1 LIGSY
6 AGLAC
11 SDCGWADMEFI
22 KPGTY
27 FDFMKYRG
35 PVITVLGLM
44 ATLSLVSLFYP
55 GPNYGIDFAGGTEVQ
70 LAFNGD
76 TSSGEVRKALEDA
89 GYSRPDVIS
98 VEGSPNEYIIR
109 VSEVSSLPQ
118 EQIEKIREAA
128 EAALGEGVLRE
139 MKVSPGGDKITL
151 RVSGAVHEQQLQ
163 EALEAGGAHVR
174 SINSLAGSR
183 DPRYEAHLVGVA
195 DELSSQL
202 QERFGDRAPQGML
215 RVEWVGPKAGEQLRD
230 AAIQSLLY
238 AIAFIMLYVAFRF
251 DLRFA
256 PGGVIAMLHDALI
269 TLGIYVLLQKE
280 VNLTTVAALLTIMG
294 YSINDTIVVFDRIR
308 ENMVRVRD
316 KSLRELINI
325 STSQMLSRTLVTSL
339 TTLLSVAAFFFL
351 GTGVIRDIAFALG
364 VGILIGTL
372 SSIFIAAPITE
383 LMDRRLF
390 SRSRG

>member
-1 LIGSY
+1 
-6 AGLAC
+6 
-11 SDCGWADMEFI
+11 MEFI

-27 FDFMKYRG
+27 LDFMKYRG

-70 LAFNGD
+70 LAFRGD
-76 TSSGEVRKALEDA
+76 TSSGEVRKALVDA
-89 GYSRPDVIS
+89 GYARPDVIS
-98 VEGSPNEYIIR
+98 VEGKPNEYIIR
-109 VSEVSSLPQ
+109 VSEVSSLPE
-118 EQIEKIREAA
+118 EQIEEIRQAA
-128 EAALGEGVLRE
+128 AAALGEDVLRE

-151 RVSGAVHEQQLQ
+151 RVSGEVHEQQLQ

-174 SINSLAGSR
+174 SINALTGSR

-195 DELSSQL
+195 DELTAQL
-202 QERFGDRAPQGML
+202 RERFGDRAPEGAL
-215 RVEWVGPKAGEQLRD
+215 RVESVGSKALIQLRD
-230 AAIQSLLY
+230 PAIQSLLY

-251 DLRFA
+251 ALRFA

-339 TTLLSVAAFFFL
+339 TTLLSVSAFFFL
-351 GTGVIRDIAFALG
+351 GTGVIQDIAFALG
-364 VGILIGTL
+364 IGILIGTL

>member
-1 LIGSY
+1 
-6 AGLAC
+6 
-11 SDCGWADMEFI
+11 MEFI

-27 FDFMKYRG
+27 IDFMKYRG
-35 PVITVLGLM
+35 PVMTVLGLL
-44 ATLSLVSLFYP
+44 AVLSLVSLFYP
-55 GPNYGIDFAGGTEVQ
+55 GPNYGIDFAGGTELQ
-70 LAFNGD
+70 LAFNGE
-76 TSSGEVRKALEDA
+76 TAPGEIREALEDS
-89 GYSRPDVIS
+89 GYARPDVIS
-98 VEGSPNEYIIR
+98 VEGKPNEYIIR
-109 VSEVSSLPQ
+109 VREVSSLPE
-118 EQIEKIREAA
+118 EQIGKIREAA

-174 SINSLAGSR
+174 SINSLAGSH
-183 DPRYEAHLVGVA
+183 DPRYEIRLVGVA
-195 DELSSQL
+195 DELASQL
-202 QERFGDRAPQGML
+202 RERFGERAPQGSL

-269 TLGIYVLLQKE
+269 TLGVYVLLQKE

-294 YSINDTIVVFDRIR
+294 YSISDTIVVFDRIR

-325 STSQMLSRTLVTSL
+325 STSQMLSRTMVTSF
-339 TTLLSVAAFFFL
+339 TTLLSVSAFFFL
-351 GTGVIRDIAFALG
+351 GTGVIQDIAFALG
-364 VGILIGTL
+364 IGIIIGTL
-372 SSIFIAAPITE
+372 SSVFIAAPITE

>member
-1 LIGSY
+1 
-6 AGLAC
+6 
-11 SDCGWADMEFI
+11 MEFI

-27 FDFMKYRG
+27 IDFMKYRT
-35 PVITVLGLM
+35 PVVVGLGLL
-44 ATLSLVSLFYP
+44 AVLSLVSLFYP

-70 LAFNGD
+70 LAFTGD
-76 TSSGEVRKALEDA
+76 TSSAEVRAALEDA

-98 VEGSPNEYIIR
+98 VEGEENQYIIR
-109 VSEVSSLPQ
+109 VRDVSSLPT
-118 EQIEKIREAA
+118 EKIEEIRESVTL
-128 EAALGEGVLRE
+128 ALGADVLRE
-139 MKVSPGGDKITL
+139 MKVSPGGDKITI
-151 RVSGAVHEQQLQ
+151 RVSGEVPEQQLQ

-174 SINSLAGSR
+174 SVNSLAGSR

-195 DELSSQL
+195 DELAEQL
-202 QERFGDRAPQGML
+202 RARFGDRAPEGLL
-215 RVEWVGPKAGEQLRD
+215 RVEWVGPKAGQQLRD

-325 STSQMLSRTLVTSL
+325 STSQMLSRTIVTSL
-339 TTLLSVAAFFFL
+339 TTLLSVSAFFFL

-364 VGILIGTL
+364 IGIMIGTL

>member
-1 LIGSY
+1 
-6 AGLAC
+6 
-11 SDCGWADMEFI
+11 MEFL

-27 FDFMKYRG
+27 IDFMKYRG

-44 ATLSLVSLFYP
+44 ALLSLISLFYP
-55 GPNYGIDFAGGTEVQ
+55 GPNYGIDFAGGTEIQ
-70 LAFNGD
+70 LAFRGD
-76 TSSGEVRKALEDA
+76 TTPGEVRKALEDA
-89 GYSRPDVIS
+89 GYARPDVIS
-98 VEGSPNEYIIR
+98 VEGTPNEYIIR
-109 VSEVSSLPQ
+109 VSEVSSLPAGQ
-118 EQIEKIREAA
+118 VEKINEAVV
-128 EAALGEGVLRE
+128 AALGEDVLQE

-151 RVSGAVHEQQLQ
+151 RVSGPVHEQQLE
-163 EALEAGGAHVR
+163 EALVAGGANVR

-183 DPRYEAHLVGVA
+183 DPRYEVNLVGVA
-195 DELSSQL
+195 DELSDQIE
-202 QERFGDRAPQGML
+202 ERFGDRAPQGAL

-316 KSLRELINI
+316 QSLRELINI
-325 STSQMLSRTLVTSL
+325 STSQMLSRTIITSL

-364 VGILIGTL
+364 VGILVGTL
-372 SSIFIAAPITE
+372 SSVFIAAPITE
-383 LMDRRLF
+383 LMDRRFF

>member
-1 LIGSY
+1 
-6 AGLAC
+6 
-11 SDCGWADMEFI
+11 MEFI

-27 FDFMKYRG
+27 IDFMRYRG
-35 PVITVLGLM
+35 PVISILGTL
-44 ATLSLVSLFYP
+44 ALLSLISLFYP
-55 GPNYGIDFAGGTEVQ
+55 GPNYGIDFAGGTEIQ
-70 LAFNGD
+70 IAFRGQ
-76 TSSGEVRKALEDA
+76 TTPAEVRSALEEA

-98 VEGSPNEYIIR
+98 VEGANNEYIIR
-109 VSEVSSLPQ
+109 VREVSSLP
-118 EQIEKIREAA
+118 EEKVEEIRASV
-128 EAALGEGVLRE
+128 EAALGADGLQEL
-139 MKVSPGGDKITL
+139 KVSPGGDKITI
-151 RVSGAVHEQQLQ
+151 RVSGEVHQQQLE
-163 EALEAGGAHVR
+163 EALTAGGAHVR
-174 SINSLAGSR
+174 SINSLSGSR
-183 DPRYEAHLVGVA
+183 NPRYEAQLVGVA
-195 DELSSQL
+195 DEMTAQL
-202 QERFGDRAPQGML
+202 QERFGDRAPAEPL

-269 TLGIYVLLQKE
+269 TLGIYVLVQKE

-325 STSQMLSRTLVTSL
+325 STSQMLSRTIITSL
-339 TTLLSVAAFFFL
+339 TTLLSVSAFFFL
-351 GTGVIRDIAFALG
+351 GTGVIKDIAFALG

-383 LMDRRLF
+383 IMDRRLF

>member
-1 LIGSY
+1 
-6 AGLAC
+6 
-11 SDCGWADMEFI
+11 MELI

-27 FDFMKYRG
+27 IDFMKYRR

-44 ATLSLVSLFYP
+44 ALLSLVSLFYP

-70 LAFNGD
+70 LAFDGD
-76 TSSGEVRKALEDA
+76 TTPGEVRSALEEA

-98 VEGSPNEYIIR
+98 VEGKPSEYIIR
-109 VSEVSSLPQ
+109 VREVSSLPEDQ
-118 EQIEKIREAA
+118 VEKIRASVENV
-128 EAALGEGVLRE
+128 LGEGVLQE

-151 RVSGAVHEQQLQ
+151 RVSGDVHEQQLQ
-163 EALEAGGAHVR
+163 EALTAGGAHVR

-183 DPRYEAHLVGVA
+183 DPRYEAQLVGVA
-195 DELSSQL
+195 DELIEQL
-202 QERFGDRAPQGML
+202 QAHFGERAPAHAL
-215 RVEWVGPKAGEQLRD
+215 RVEWVGPKAGAQLRE
-230 AAIQSLLY
+230 AAVQSLLY

-269 TLGIYVLLQKE
+269 TLGVYVLFQKE

-316 KSLRELINI
+316 KSLRELINV
-325 STSQMLSRTLVTSL
+325 STSQMLSRTIVTSL
-339 TTLLSVAAFFFL
+339 TTLLSVSAFFFL

-390 SRSRG
+390 SRGRG

>member
-1 LIGSY
+1 
-6 AGLAC
+6 
-11 SDCGWADMEFI
+11 
-22 KPGTY
+22 
-27 FDFMKYRG
+27 
-35 PVITVLGLM
+35 
-44 ATLSLVSLFYP
+44 
-55 GPNYGIDFAGGTEVQ
+55 
-70 LAFNGD
+70 
-76 TSSGEVRKALEDA
+76 
-89 GYSRPDVIS
+89 VIS
-98 VEGSPNEYIIR
+98 VEGEPNQYIIR
-109 VSEVSSLPQ
+109 VREVSSLPEERV
-118 EQIEKIREAA
+118 EQIRASVER
-128 EAALGEGVLRE
+128 ALGEGVLQE

-151 RVSGAVHEQQLQ
+151 RVSGEVYEQQLE
-163 EALEAGGAHVR
+163 EALVAGGANVR
-174 SINSLAGSR
+174 SISALAGSR
-183 DPRYEAHLVGVA
+183 DPRYEAYLVGVA
-195 DELSSQL
+195 DELTTQL
-202 QERFGDRAPQGML
+202 MERFGDRAPDDVL
-215 RVEWVGPKAGEQLRD
+215 RVEWVGPKAGQQLRD
-230 AAIQSLLY
+230 AAVQSLLY

-269 TLGIYVLLQKE
+269 TLGVYVLVQKE

-294 YSINDTIVVFDRIR
+294 YSINDTIVVYDRIR

-325 STSQMLSRTLVTSL
+325 STSQMLSRTIVTSL
-339 TTLLSVAAFFFL
+339 TTLLSVSAFFFL

>member
-1 LIGSY
+1 
-6 AGLAC
+6 
-11 SDCGWADMEFI
+11 MEFI

-27 FDFMKYRG
+27 IDFMKYRG
-35 PVITVLGLM
+35 PVITVLGIM

-55 GPNYGIDFAGGTEVQ
+55 GPNLGIDFAGGTEVQ
-70 LAFNGD
+70 LAFTGD
-76 TSSGEVRKALEDA
+76 TAPNEVRKALEDA

-98 VEGSPNEYIIR
+98 VEDSPNEYIIR
-109 VSEVSSLPQ
+109 VQEVSSLPDDQ
-118 EQIEKIREAA
+118 VDQIRESA
-128 EAALGEGVLRE
+128 EAALGEGVLQE

-151 RVSGAVHEQQLQ
+151 RVTGDVHEQQLE
-163 EALEAGGAHVR
+163 EALVAGGANVR

-183 DPRYEAHLVGVA
+183 DPRYEVHLVGVA
-195 DELSSQL
+195 DELITAL
-202 QERFGDRAPQGML
+202 REAFGDRAPENAL
-215 RVEWVGPKAGEQLRD
+215 RVEWVGPKAGQQLRD

-256 PGGVIAMLHDALI
+256 PGGVVAMFHDALI

-325 STSQMLSRTLVTSL
+325 STSQMLSRTIVTSL
-339 TTLLSVAAFFFL
+339 TTLLSVSAFFFL
-351 GTGVIRDIAFALG
+351 GTGVIQDIAFALG
-364 VGILIGTL
+364 IGIMIGTL
-372 SSIFIAAPITE
+372 SSIFIAAPISE

>member
-1 LIGSY
+1 
-6 AGLAC
+6 
-11 SDCGWADMEFI
+11 MEFI
-22 KPGTY
+22 KAGTY
-27 FDFMKYRG
+27 IDFMKYRG
-35 PVITVLGLM
+35 PVITVLALM

-70 LAFNGD
+70 LQFRGE
-76 TSSGEVRKALEDA
+76 TTPSEVRAALVEA

-98 VEGSPNEYIIR
+98 VEGEPNQYIIR
-109 VSEVSSLPQ
+109 VREVSSLP
-118 EQIEKIREAA
+118 EAQIEEIRASVES
-128 EAALGEGVLRE
+128 ALGPGVLQE

-151 RVSGAVHEQQLQ
+151 RVSGEVFEQQLQ
-163 EALEAGGAHVR
+163 EALAAGGASVR
-174 SINSLAGSR
+174 SINALAGSR
-183 DPRYEAHLVGVA
+183 DPRYEAYLVGVA
-195 DELSSQL
+195 DELTEQL
-202 QERFGDRAPQGML
+202 GKTFGERAPDGAL

-269 TLGIYVLLQKE
+269 TLGIYVLFQKE

-325 STSQMLSRTLVTSL
+325 STSQMLSRTIVTSL
-339 TTLLSVAAFFFL
+339 TTLLSVSAFFFL

-390 SRSRG
+390 NRSRG

>member
-1 LIGSY
+1 
-6 AGLAC
+6 
-11 SDCGWADMEFI
+11 MEFI

-27 FDFMKYRG
+27 IDFMKYRG

-44 ATLSLVSLFYP
+44 AALSLISLFYP

-70 LAFNGD
+70 LQFLGD
-76 TSSGEVRKALEDA
+76 TTPAEVREALQNA

-98 VEGSPNEYIIR
+98 VEGSPNQYIIR
-109 VSEVSSLPQ
+109 VRDVSSLP
-118 EQIEKIREAA
+118 EERVEKIRSSV
-128 EAALGEGVLRE
+128 EAALGEGVLQE
-139 MKVSPGGDKITL
+139 MKVSPGGDKITI
-151 RVSGAVHEQQLQ
+151 RVTGQVPEQQLQ
-163 EALEAGGAHVR
+163 EALMEGGANVR

-183 DPRYEAHLVGVA
+183 DPRYEAQLVGVA
-195 DELSSQL
+195 DELTAKLTEQ
-202 QERFGDRAPQGML
+202 FGDRAPAEAL
-215 RVEWVGPKAGEQLRD
+215 RVEWVGPKAGQQLRD

-269 TLGIYVLLQKE
+269 TLGIYVLFQKE

-339 TTLLSVAAFFFL
+339 TTLLSVSAFFFL

-383 LMDRRLF
+383 IMDRRLF
-390 SRSRG
+390 NRGRS

>member
-1 LIGSY
+1 
-6 AGLAC
+6 
-11 SDCGWADMEFI
+11 MEFI

-35 PVITVLGLM
+35 PVITVLGTM
-44 ATLSLVSLFYP
+44 ATLSLISLFYP

-76 TSSGEVRKALEDA
+76 TTSAEVRKALEDA

-109 VSEVSSLPQ
+109 VSEVSSLPE
-118 EQIEKIREAA
+118 EQVETIREAVD
-128 EAALGEGVLRE
+128 AALGEGVLRE
-139 MKVSPGGDKITL
+139 MKVSPGGDEITL
-151 RVSGAVHEQQLQ
+151 RVSGTIHEQQLQ

-195 DELSSQL
+195 DELSTQL

-339 TTLLSVAAFFFL
+339 TTLLSVSAFFFL

-383 LMDRRLF
+383 LMDRRFF